1 MEPSLMIGLI
11 LQVAYLPIVIYV
23 PALAFNQVTGIGVHT
38 ITPIVCIICV
48 FYTSLGG
55 LKAVV
60 WTDVVQ
66 AISMLGALCLV
77 AIKGTRDIG
86 GAGVVLERAW
96 SSDRLEAPE

>member
-1 MEPSLMIGLI
+1 
-11 LQVAYLPIVIYV
+11 
-23 PALAFNQVTGIGVHT
+23 VTGIGVHT
-38 ITPIVCIICV
+38 ITPIVSIICV

-66 AISMLGALCLV
+66 AVSMVGALSLV
-77 AIKGTRDIG
+77 AIKGTHDIG

-96 SSDRLEAPE
+96 NSDRLEAPE